1 MVGASIPATPVK
13 RFIGWAAMAYPTDS
27 FDSSGMLRFRR
38 EGHSLLQLLVL
49 RRCRS
54 TLKICL
60 LRGVHFWFGS

>member
-1 MVGASIPATPVK
+1 
-13 RFIGWAAMAYPTDS
+13 MAYPTDS